1 MCGELYAKRHEVAAM
16 YMFPLEKNERI
27 LKKGMA
33 TLELEEKTALGAVYL
48 TTERLMFVGYEG
60 ARVTSA
66 WEAEIPLVHID
77 EIKGAKTFALLPNV
91 IEISTIRGQRF
102 RLIIRERDEWKAA
115 IEAQMEI
122 L

>member
-1 MCGELYAKRHEVAAM
+1 M
-16 YMFPLEKNERI
+16 YVFPLEKNERI

-33 TLELEEKTALGAVYL
+33 TLELEEKTGLGAIYL
-48 TTERLMFVGYEG
+48 TSERLVFVGYQG
-60 ARVTSA
+60 AAVTSA
-66 WEAEIPLVHID
+66 WEAEIPLVHIGD
-77 EIKGAKTFALLPNV
+77 IKEAKTFSLLSNV

-102 RLIIRERDEWKAA
+102 RLIIRDRDAWKAA